1 MISAWLCGFIVGILL
16 GKSGIFFY
24 PQNILDQ
31 LHHSIILL
39 PAVFFWL
46 FGSQHS
52 LKTKTVLAVLGA
64 LWGNCHAAPFYVG
77 PCIDHAEL
85 RVNSLQFNR
94 GPAIVRINGTIFE
107 AKTADKSIKIGA
119 RYAGPDLMGMRVLPL
134 NCRIEARESKSVAFR
149 RFVFDY
155 YLERGGSSELVGWA
169 DAAVFGSQKNLPMRI
184 TNAFKKTGLVHLLVV
199 SGLHVIL
206 IAGFVLWMMRLP
218 FQLFY
223 VATVLSPRVWNIVLV
238 STEFLSAFLIV
249 AYVLLI
255 DAPQAAQRSGVF
267 FLVWVFGKN
276 IFGIRRP
283 LDRFAACMMIQSFV
297 FPIGF
302 ISSGN
307 IMSWAATLF
316 LVAKHNQKGEN
327 QNGFSF
333 LFDWRL
339 QLKIMCL
346 SSVVFSELSLLSLPA
361 NLILGSAFGMTLYV
375 TVVNLIFPFPFVS
388 LFTAEFV
395 NAFLEIIVK
404 ICYLTSKYRWLY
416 FEIAVLPWWTQLF
429 GVIAS
434 GILILNSLRDLSI
447 RSVEQ

>member
-24 PQNILDQ
+24 PQNLFDL

-39 PAVFFWL
+39 PATLLWL
-46 FGSQHS
+46 LGTHLG
-52 LKTKTVLAVLGA
+52 LKNKLALVLFGA

-77 PCIDHAEL
+77 PCVEHIEQ
-85 RVNSLQFNR
+85 RINPLQFNR
-94 GPAIVRINGTIFE
+94 GPAIVRIGGETYE
-107 AKTADKSIKIGA
+107 AKTADMSMKIGA
-119 RYAGPDLMGMRVLPL
+119 RYAGPDLLGMRVLAL
-134 NCRIEARESKSVAFR
+134 NCALDAPDSKSETFR
-149 RFVFDY
+149 RSIFDY
-155 YLERGGSSELVGWA
+155 YLKRGGSSQLVGWA

-206 IAGFVLWMMRLP
+206 IAGFILWMMRLP
-218 FQLFY
+218 FQCLY
-223 VATVLSPRVWNIVLV
+223 VATLLSPRVWNIVLI
-238 STEFLSAFLIV
+238 STEFFSAFLIV
-249 AYVLLI
+249 CYVLLI

-267 FLVWVFGKN
+267 FLVWVLGKN
-276 IFGIRRP
+276 VFGVRRP
-283 LDRFAACMMIQSFV
+283 LDRFAACMLIQCLV

-302 ISSGN
+302 FSSGN

-316 LVAKHNQKGEN
+316 LVAKYSQIDESE
-327 QNGFSF
+327 NGFSF

-361 NLILGSAFGMTLYV
+361 NLIFGSAFGVTLYV
-375 TVVNLIFPFPFVS
+375 TVVNLIFPFPLIS
-388 LFTAEFV
+388 LFTIEFV
-395 NAFLEIIVK
+395 SSFLEIIVK
-404 ICYLTSKYRWLY
+404 ISYLTSKYRWLY
-416 FEIAVLPWWTQLF
+416 FEIADLPVWLQFVGVLS
-429 GVIAS
+429 S

-447 RSVEQ
+447 RRLER